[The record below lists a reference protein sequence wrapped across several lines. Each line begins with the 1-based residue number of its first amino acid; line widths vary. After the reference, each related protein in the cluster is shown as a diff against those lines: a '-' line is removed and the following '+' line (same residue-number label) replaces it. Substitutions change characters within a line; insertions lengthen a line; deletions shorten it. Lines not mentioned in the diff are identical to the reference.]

1 MRAIVNILLI
11 LFIAGALLVAW
22 AYEPDRSVESLAE
35 RYRVTGS
42 RFLEIEGM
50 RAHVAVEG
58 NGPALVLLHGTGAS
72 LHTWNGW
79 TEALAG
85 DFRIVR
91 MDLPGF
97 GLTGPHPDG
106 DYSIGA
112 YVRFVD
118 AVADRLG
125 LRDFHLA
132 GNSLG
137 GRIAWNYAAAHP
149 ERVDRLI
156 LIDASGYRMR
166 SAPSLVFRLAALPG
180 VGDLLAKLTP
190 RSLYRRSLEEVYADD
205 SRVDDALVQRYFELS
220 LREGNREA
228 FLQRVRA
235 ASRSARED
243 PAETLAGI
251 AAPTLIQWGGRDEW
265 ISPEHGRR
273 FAADI
278 PDATL
283 IVYEDLGH
291 VPMEEAPART
301 SRDALRFL
309 RGNGSGN

>member
-1 MRAIVNILLI
+1 MRAVVNILLI

-42 RFLEIEGM
+42 RFVEVEGM

-58 NGPALVLLHGTGAS
+58 DGPALVLLHGTGAS

-106 DYSIGA
+106 DYTIEA

-118 AVADRLG
+118 AVADSLG

-149 ERVDRLI
+149 QRVDRLI
-156 LIDASGYRMR
+156 LVDASGYRMR
-166 SAPSLVFRLAALPG
+166 RAPSLVFRLAALPG
-180 VGDLLAKLTP
+180 IGDLLAKLTP

-235 ASRSARED
+235 ASRTNRDD
-243 PAETLAGI
+243 PTETLAGLT
-251 AAPTLIQWGGRDEW
+251 APTLIQWGGRDEW
-265 ISPEHGRR
+265 ISPEHARR
-273 FAADI
+273 FATDI
-278 PDATL
+278 PGARL
-283 IVYEDLGH
+283 MVYEELGH

-301 SRDALRFL
+301 ARDAREFL
-309 RGNGSGN
+309 VGN

>member
-1 MRAIVNILLI
+1 MRAVVNLLLM
-11 LFIAGALLVAW
+11 LFIAAAVLAAW
-22 AYEPDRSVESLAE
+22 AYEPDRSPQSLTE

-42 RFLEIEGM
+42 GFPEIDGM
-50 RAHVAVEG
+50 NAHVAVEG
-58 NGPALVLLHGTGAS
+58 EGPALVLLHGTGAS

-79 TEALAG
+79 VDELAR

-106 DYSIGA
+106 DYSIDA
-112 YVRFVD
+112 YAGFLH
-118 AVADRLG
+118 AVADHLDLG
-125 LRDFHLA
+125 RFHLA

-166 SAPSLVFRLAALPG
+166 RSPSLLFQLAALPG
-180 VGDLLAKLTP
+180 IGDVLAKLTP

-205 SRVDDALVQRYFELS
+205 SLVDEELVQRYFELS

-228 FLQRVRA
+228 FVQRVRS
-235 ASRSARED
+235 ASAGARSD
-243 PAETLAGI
+243 PAAALGRI
-251 AAPTLIQWGGRDEW
+251 SAPTLVQWGARDEW
-265 ISPEHGRR
+265 IPVEHGRR

-278 PDATL
+278 PDARL
-283 IVYEDLGH
+283 VVYDDLGH

-301 SRDALRFL
+301 ARDARQFL
-309 RGNGSGN
+309 LEQ